1 MSLHSVRTRP
11 KWARWAL
18 LALLLLALAL
28 RLPPILDNRFH
39 PDEAL
44 YGYWGLLIALGRDPG
59 LVNVPVYKPPLLPY
73 LIAGTQ
79 GLLSK
84 SEFAVRL
91 PGLIAGV
98 ATVPLTAS
106 LAYALYRDRRA
117 AMTSAACVALS
128 PFAILFSATAFTDP
142 PMVALGLGA
151 CLAAARG
158 RPGWA
163 GLLIGLSFATKQTGL
178 AWLPLV
184 ILLLISS
191 LQSPTTRR
199 TASLAQ
205 LSIAFAAVVGATFI
219 WDAVRVAQGAEG
231 FWSLGVTGYGGL
243 RFIWPQEL
251 GTRLLGWTDLAR
263 YLFVSPIIN
272 GALLFGLP
280 ALIWCALT
288 RRSRTYKAVIDL
300 FLVSFLLVYLF
311 LHWLW
316 AFPIWDR
323 YLLPL
328 LPILAVLLGRI
339 ASLISSFVQRTIRS
353 FAHSVQP
360 LVASRYPLFAIC
372 HLSFAIL
379 LAFPAWNASAHS
391 YYPVGG
397 DHGAYDGI
405 DQIAA
410 FLNGQPE
417 GTVVY
422 QHWLGW
428 EYDYYLFDGPISP
441 AYWPTPAWLAQD
453 VRAFGAKGP
462 RYITFPAWESSARV
476 EQALAEV
483 GYGLSPALSTTRRD
497 GLLTFTVYRIQ
508 PLSN

>member
-1 MSLHSVRTRP
+1 
-11 KWARWAL
+11 
-18 LALLLLALAL
+18 
-28 RLPPILDNRFH
+28 
-39 PDEAL
+39 
-44 YGYWGLLIALGRDPG
+44 
-59 LVNVPVYKPPLLPY
+59 
-73 LIAGTQ
+73 
-79 GLLSK
+79 
-84 SEFAVRL
+84 
-91 PGLIAGV
+91 
-98 ATVPLTAS
+98 
-106 LAYALYRDRRA
+106 
-117 AMTSAACVALS
+117 
-128 PFAILFSATAFTDP
+128 
-142 PMVALGLGA
+142 
-151 CLAAARG
+151 
-158 RPGWA
+158 
-163 GLLIGLSFATKQTGL
+163 
-178 AWLPLV
+178 
-184 ILLLISS
+184 
-191 LQSPTTRR
+191 
-199 TASLAQ
+199 
-205 LSIAFAAVVGATFI
+205 
-219 WDAVRVAQGAEG
+219 
-231 FWSLGVTGYGGL
+231 
-243 RFIWPQEL
+243 
-251 GTRLLGWTDLAR
+251 
-263 YLFVSPIIN
+263 
-272 GALLFGLP
+272 
-280 ALIWCALT
+280 
-288 RRSRTYKAVIDL
+288 
-300 FLVSFLLVYLF
+300 VSFLLVYLF